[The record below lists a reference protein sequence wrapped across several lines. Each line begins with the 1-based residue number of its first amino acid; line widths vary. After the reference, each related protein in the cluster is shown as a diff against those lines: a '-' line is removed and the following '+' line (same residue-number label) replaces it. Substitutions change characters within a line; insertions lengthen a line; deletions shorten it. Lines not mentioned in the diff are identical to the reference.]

1 MLAHSS
7 LLHLASVPL
16 VVTVLGFSVG
26 LLLGFLTWYYG
37 WGTQFV
43 ERWVPERV
51 KSKQPGERFRR

>member
-26 LLLGFLTWYYG
+26 LVLGFLTWYYG
-37 WGTQFV
+37 WGTQLV
-43 ERWVPERV
+43 KRWVPKRV
-51 KSKQPGERFRR
+51 KNQQSNRGFRR

>member
-16 VVTVLGFSVG
+16 VVAMIGFSVG

-37 WGTQFV
+37 WGAQLV
-43 ERWVPERV
+43 ERWAPERV
-51 KSKQPGERFRR
+51 KRQQSGKYFRR